1 MSRTLP
7 QGNNPNLQEWVESL
21 TATITRIDKDDLS
34 GLAQMHGWCELIT
47 EYLLNAAPPC
57 SPDAVDRSK
66 SLTHRLETLILG
78 ETLDAD
84 AIFQEIVQSV
94 TELADH
100 LAQTSGSGLDNSTP
114 PPNSAN
120 QTASAV
126 EQSDIGEA
134 PLSTAV
140 ESTEPSSLPD
150 DPGEIAARM
159 DSIFSDQPAAAAAD
173 SAQTSDTILPVND
186 NKSDA
191 PDYESTPLL
200 IDPKE
205 LEFVKA
211 FAEEAAEH
219 IEAIEAGLM
228 EVERS
233 PDDTVKI
240 DDLFRPFHTIKG
252 MAGFLNLR
260 DINCLTHEVETVL
273 DQGRKGKRKVTPG
286 LIDLIFDV
294 VDILKLQVSAVA
306 VYVANP
312 TGEVVSQPPIT
323 DMIQLL
329 RKVVAGIIEPPD
341 RHAHEGSAAQRVGEN
356 LVAQGAVP
364 QEAVDYALEIQQTEK
379 PDKKL
384 GEILVEAKTATAKQ
398 VSQAIRPQSQQA
410 AQDTSI
416 RIDTD
421 KLDALVDMVGEL
433 VIAQTLVT
441 SNARIS
447 DDPKLTKDVG
457 QVTKIVRDVQELAM
471 SMRMVPIGPTFNKM
485 NRLVRDVSRKAG
497 KQVELIITGED
508 TELDKN
514 VIQQISDPL
523 VHMVRNAVDH
533 GIESPAERLAAGK
546 NEVGRVHLSAYHHG
560 GNIVIEISD
569 DGKGLDPKKLIA
581 KGVEK
586 GLLQPGEEIPDKQAF
601 ALIFAAGFSTA
612 EQVTDISGRGVGM
625 DVVRRNIEQLRGRV
639 EINSEKG
646 KGSTFSIRLPLTLAI
661 IDGMIVGVGSD
672 KFIIPTIAIE
682 QSLKPRPEQIT
693 RVQQRGEILNVRGQ
707 LIPLIQLG
715 QLFGMTGYIHPCDT
729 MVVIVHCEGR
739 MVGLVVEDLLGQ
751 QQVVIKSL
759 GERFEGLQGICGAAI
774 LGDGRVGLILEMAGL
789 RKLNETVTAAIID
802 YNESEPP
809 EAANDCLANNYDP
822 QGESVNTDPLLAMA

>member
-1 MSRTLP
+1 MSRTKP
-7 QGNNPNLQEWVESL
+7 VKDKKDVQEWMERL
-21 TATITRIDKDDLS
+21 TDTVTRIDKDDLS
-34 GLAQMHGWCELIT
+34 GLAQMHGWCEQIT
-47 EYLLNAAPPC
+47 ENLLSLA
-57 SPDAVDRSK
+57 DASAGEAVEKSK
-66 SLTHRLETLILG
+66 HLAKCLETLILG
-78 ETLDAD
+78 EAEDA
-84 AIFQEIVQSV
+84 ATVFKQIGQLV
-94 TELADH
+94 TELAE
-100 LAQTSGSGLDNSTP
+100 LLPPLTGSGPTKTKHTKETACSTP
-114 PPNSAN
+114 PCGVSDAP
-120 QTASAV
+120 AS
-126 EQSDIGEA
+126 
-134 PLSTAV
+134 STQ
-140 ESTEPSSLPD
+140 ETPTLPQ
-150 DPGEIAARM
+150 DPQEIAARM
-159 DSIFSDQPAAAAAD
+159 DIIFADQSENPSPATPAETAEK
-173 SAQTSDTILPVND
+173 SEPVEME
-186 NKSDA
+186 KSDA
-191 PDYESTPLL
+191 PRYESIPLQ

-228 EVERS
+228 EVERN
-233 PDDTVKI
+233 PDDTAKI

-294 VDILKLQVSAVA
+294 VDVLKLQVSAVA
-306 VYVANP
+306 AYVANP
-312 TGEVVSQPPIT
+312 TGEVIAQPPIA
-323 DMIQLL
+323 DMIHLL
-329 RKVVAGIIEPPD
+329 RKVVAGKMEPPD
-341 RHAHEGSAAQRVGEN
+341 RHAQAGSAAQRVGEN
-356 LVAQGAVP
+356 LVEQGAVP

-379 PDKKL
+379 PHKKL
-384 GEILVEAKTATAKQ
+384 GEILVEAKAATAKQ
-398 VSQAIRPQSQQA
+398 VSKAIRPQTQQQA
-410 AQDTSI
+410 AVDASI
-416 RIDTD
+416 RIDTT

-441 SNARIS
+441 SNDRIAG
-447 DDPKLTKDVG
+447 DPKLLKNVG

-485 NRLVRDVSRKAG
+485 NRLVRDVSRKAN
-497 KQVELIITGED
+497 KQVDLIISGED

-533 GIESPAERLAAGK
+533 GIESPADRRAAGK
-546 NEVGRVHLSAYHHG
+546 NEVGQVHLSAYHHG

-586 GLLQPGEEIPDKQAF
+586 GLLQPGEEITDQQAF
-601 ALIFAAGFSTA
+601 ALIFAPGFSTA
-612 EQVTDISGRGVGM
+612 EKVTDISGRGVGM

-639 EINSEKG
+639 EIASEKG
-646 KGSTFSIRLPLTLAI
+646 KGTTFSIRLPLTLAI
-661 IDGMIVGVGSD
+661 IDGMIVGVGGE

-693 RVQQRGEILNVRGQ
+693 SIQQRGEILNVRGQ

-715 QLFGMTGYIHPCDT
+715 QLFGMTGRIEPSET

-739 MVGLVVEDLLGQ
+739 MIGLVVEELFGQ

-759 GERFEGLQGICGAAI
+759 GERFEKLQGICGAAI
-774 LGDGRVGLILEMAGL
+774 LGDGRVGLILEMGGL
-789 RKLNETVTAAIID
+789 RKLNEAFSAPGLDEQTAKLPADGPRNVNEITETADTPTQAVLEPATV
-802 YNESEPP
+802 
-809 EAANDCLANNYDP
+809 
-822 QGESVNTDPLLAMA
+822 

>member
-1 MSRTLP
+1 MSRTKP
-7 QGNNPNLQEWVESL
+7 DQDQNSIREWMEHL
-21 TATITRIDKDDLS
+21 TDAVGHIDKDDLS
-34 GLAQMHGWCELIT
+34 GLAQMHGWCEQIT
-47 EYLLNAAPPC
+47 TSLLSLAD
-57 SPDAVDRSK
+57 SSSGEAVEQSK
-66 SLTHRLETLILG
+66 NLTHCLEALILG
-78 ETLDAD
+78 EAEDAD
-84 AIFQEIVQSV
+84 TAFKTIIQSV
-94 TELADH
+94 TEL
-100 LAQTSGSGLDNSTP
+100 SGLLPQSGDSGATKTKLAKNQVNPTP
-114 PPNSAN
+114 TEMIAEPVSSD
-120 QTASAV
+120 TETV
-126 EQSDIGEA
+126 ETPA
-134 PLSTAV
+134 
-140 ESTEPSSLPD
+140 LPQ
-150 DPGEIAARM
+150 DPQEIAARM
-159 DSIFSDQPAAAAAD
+159 DSIFADQPQDSTSAAQESNETPKPAAEAE
-173 SAQTSDTILPVND
+173 P
-186 NKSDA
+186 SDA
-191 PDYESTPLL
+191 PRYESTPLL

-228 EVERS
+228 EVERC
-233 PDDTVKI
+233 PDDTAKI

-294 VDILKLQVSAVA
+294 VDVLKLQVSAVA
-306 VYVANP
+306 AYVANP
-312 TGEVVSQPPIT
+312 NGEVVPQPPIA
-323 DMIQLL
+323 DMIHHL
-329 RKVVAGIIEPPD
+329 RGVVAGRIEPPD
-341 RHAHEGSAAQRVGEN
+341 RHAEQGSAAQRVGEN
-356 LVAQGAVP
+356 LVEQGAVP
-364 QEAVDYALEIQQTEK
+364 QEAVDYALEIQQTEQ

-384 GEILVEAKTATAKQ
+384 GEILVEAKAATAKQ
-398 VSQAIRPQSQQA
+398 VSKAIRPQAQQA
-410 AQDTSI
+410 AADTSI
-416 RIDTD
+416 RIDTT

-433 VIAQTLVT
+433 VIAQTLVM
-441 SNARIS
+441 SNDRIAG
-447 DDPKLTKDVG
+447 DPKMVKNVG

-497 KQVELIITGED
+497 KQVDLIISGEE

-523 VHMVRNAVDH
+523 VHMVRNSVDH
-533 GIESPAERLAAGK
+533 GIESPADRRAAGK
-546 NEVGRVHLSAYHHG
+546 NETGQVHLSAYHHG

-586 GLLQPGEEIPDKQAF
+586 GLLQPGEEISDQQAF
-601 ALIFAAGFSTA
+601 ALIFAPGFSTA

-639 EINSEKG
+639 EIKSEKG

-661 IDGMIVGVGSD
+661 IDGMIVGVGSE

-693 RVQQRGEILNVRGQ
+693 SVQQRGEILNVRGQ

-715 QLFGMTGYIHPCDT
+715 QLFGLTKRIRPCDT

-739 MVGLVVEDLLGQ
+739 MIGLIVEDLLGQ

-759 GERFEGLQGICGAAI
+759 GERFEKLKGICGAAI

-789 RKLNETVTAAIID
+789 RKLNEAFSASLQDDEPQTPGIITEDVNDRQESPGARSSAGVALATV
-802 YNESEPP
+802 
-809 EAANDCLANNYDP
+809 
-822 QGESVNTDPLLAMA
+822 